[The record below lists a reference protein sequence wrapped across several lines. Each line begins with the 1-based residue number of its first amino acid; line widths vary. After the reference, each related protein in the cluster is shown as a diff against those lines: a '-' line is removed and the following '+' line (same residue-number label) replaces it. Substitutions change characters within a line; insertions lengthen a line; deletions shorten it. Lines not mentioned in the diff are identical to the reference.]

1 MGREAIER
9 DRGRARGR
17 QRSQLGTEHTLNL
30 SSIRGNFLLGK
41 FAVRCAVIAVLVEL
55 WLLQIELEL
64 EPKARQRFARECV
77 CVCVWEGGW
86 LP

>member
-1 MGREAIER
+1 MGREGEREIER
-9 DRGRARGR
+9 EGDRDPNSE
-17 QRSQLGTEHTLNL
+17 Q
-30 SSIRGNFLLGK
+30 SSNFLLAK

-64 EPKARQRFARECV
+64 EPKARQRFARECE